1 MKHGKLVLAVLV
13 AGLVLLTASPAL
25 AALKASWQMNETSGP
40 MSDSSGFGNN
50 GTPTDVVRNGAV
62 YAFNGST
69 SRVAVPDSDSLDP
82 ASKNIKLTARLKVAG
97 ASMDDD
103 SYDIVRKGLSTT
115 PGGDYKMEIKRS
127 TDSTVGRLNCVFKGK
142 SATVN
147 VLAKPDLVDGNW
159 HTIACA
165 KTATSVVATVD
176 GKNYARTKSAGSI
189 SNSSGVLVGAKT
201 ASPLDDVFAG
211 SMDYAG
217 IDIAQ

>member
-1 MKHGKLVLAVLV
+1 MKHGRLALVVLVAVLV
-13 AGLVLLTASPAL
+13 PLTASPAL
-25 AALKASWQMNETSGP
+25 AVLKANWQMNETSGP
-40 MSDSSGFGNN
+40 MSDSSGSGNN
-50 GTPTDVVRNGAV
+50 GTLTDVARTGALYV
-62 YAFNGST
+62 FNGST

-82 ASKNIKLTARLKVAG
+82 ASKNIRLNARVKVAG

-115 PGGDYKMEIKRS
+115 SGGNYKMEIKRS
-127 TDSTVGRLNCVFKGK
+127 SDSTVGRLNCVFKGN

-165 KTATSVVATVD
+165 KTATSVIATVD

-201 ASPLDDVFAG
+201 ASPLDDVFEG

-217 IDIAQ
+217 IDVAQ